1 MKRSVLEEG
10 RPFLVMR
17 RHDEGHV
24 SNAINVDEFEHP
36 GVWGV
41 VLADCV
47 QHLVNAYVSQG
58 MDAPSVRTAILSA
71 LMDELEEP
79 TEKAH
84 RVELEDE

>member
-1 MKRSVLEEG
+1 MKRSDLQEG
-10 RPFLVMR
+10 RPFLIMR
-17 RHDEGHV
+17 RHAEGHV
-24 SNAINVDEFEHP
+24 SNAIDVEEFDHP

-58 MDAPSVRTAILSA
+58 MDSITVRQAILSSLA
-71 LMDELEEP
+71 AELDEP